1 LTKLR
6 KERASAA
13 EAIAEARRA
22 GDGDADL
29 EDDEHAEL
37 DLLLD
42 EVLDELGYELHSSE
56 EQL

>member
-6 KERASAA
+6 EERASAA
-13 EAIAEARRA
+13 EAIAEARR

-29 EDDEHAEL
+29 EDDKHAEL

-42 EVLDELGYELHSSE
+42 KDLDGLG
-56 EQL
+56 